1 MPAQANGLLSRDGNP
16 HTLTGA
22 LVEFPSFSDTLQD
35 VRTSNDTRATIDN
48 NAAAI
53 SALAGLN
60 EASGSWDQCLQ
71 VGTRLEIIVFRNIA
85 SAAHGSHVAPASS
98 LHWPGYSVPAV
109 HRRHMVRVAGPVQ
122 QRGTFACLL
131 CALRPPASCITM
143 VWGRAPRTGWC
154 LQGFGVLTHD
164 KAVCDAAQL

>member
-1 MPAQANGLLSRDGNP
+1 MQANGLLSRDGNP

-35 VRTSNDTRATIDN
+35 VRTSNDTRVTIDN

-71 VGTRLEIIVFRNIA
+71 VGNRAGTGRIEVYQLQLMAVRWFLVVACMARGQGVQLRI
-85 SAAHGSHVAPASS
+85 SADGRSRRWTAKWYGARAFALCPGDACQPGSPF
-98 LHWPGYSVPAV
+98 WG
-109 HRRHMVRVAGPVQ
+109 G
-122 QRGTFACLL
+122 
-131 CALRPPASCITM
+131 ALRDIAH
-143 VWGRAPRTGWC
+143 V
-154 LQGFGVLTHD
+154 QGFGVLTHD
-164 KAVCDAAQL
+164 KAVCDASQL

>member
-1 MPAQANGLLSRDGNP
+1 MQANGLMSRDGNP

-35 VRTSNDTRATIDN
+35 VRTSNDTRVTIDN

-71 VGTRLEIIVFRNIA
+71 VGASAETVAKEIIL
-85 SAAHGSHVAPASS
+85 AAHGSQTSFPLWPVALRASVRKWAPALIAGSTCPV
-98 LHWPGYSVPAV
+98 HWIV
-109 HRRHMVRVAGPVQ
+109 
-122 QRGTFACLL
+122 ACL
-131 CALRPPASCITM
+131 PPYGHLQPCLLF
-143 VWGRAPRTGWC
+143 WGGVVRDGVHV
-154 LQGFGVLTHD
+154 QGFGVLTHD
-164 KAVCDAAQL
+164 KAVCDASQL